1 MPEKKY
7 SQLLYYETHKDQYKE
22 YYKKNKNKINNY
34 NREYWKTYI
43 KGSNKKSIQ
52 RVDDCKGLTI
62 QRNITVL
69 F

>member
-1 MPEKKY
+1 MTEKKY
-7 SQLLYYETHKDQYKE
+7 SQLLYYETHKEQYKE

-62 QRNITVL
+62 QRNIKVL